1 MKPRSP
7 FTLRLLAT
15 SALAGLAAMGAAGP
29 ARANPV
35 GGQVVGG
42 AASISSSGN
51 TLTIQQTTSR
61 AIINWSSFDIAPGE
75 ITQFEQPS
83 SSSIALNRVGGG
95 NPSQI
100 LGTLNANGQVW
111 IINPNGVMFGGN
123 AQVNVAS
130 LVATSVDIDNSSF
143 MAGNYTFNHPGNP

>member
-1 MKPRSP
+1 M
-7 FTLRLLAT
+7 
-15 SALAGLAAMGAAGP
+15 
-29 ARANPV
+29 
-35 GGQVVGG
+35 
-42 AASISSSGN
+42 
-51 TLTIQQTTSR
+51 QQTTSR

-83 SSSIALNRVGGG
+83 SSSIALNRVTGSQ

-123 AQVNVAS
+123 AQVNVAG
-130 LVATSVDIDNSSF
+130 LVATSADIDNNNF
-143 MAGNYTFNHPGNP
+143 MAGNYTFNRPGNPTHDQQRRQHHHRRCGADGVRGAEREQRRAYSG